1 MKLLIL
7 NGPNLN
13 LLGLREPELYG
24 SLSYAELCGRIEEHA
39 KTLGIEVVFFQ
50 SNHEGALVDRLHA
63 ALGEA
68 DGIVFNPA
76 AYTHTSVALLDALLA
91 IRIPTV
97 EVHLTDPNRRE
108 PFRQTSYVRAAC
120 VKTIMAKGADG
131 YLEAMDYLVRGETPC

>member
-7 NGPNLN
+7 NGPNMN
-13 LLGLREPELYG
+13 LLGRREPELYG
-24 SLSYAELCGRIEEHA
+24 SLTYAGLCEKIEGHA
-39 KTLGIEVVFFQ
+39 KTLGVEVVFFQ

-91 IRIPTV
+91 VGIPTV
-97 EVHLTDPNRRE
+97 EVHLTDLSRRE
-108 PFRQTSYVRAAC
+108 PFRQMSYLRAAC
-120 VKTIMAKGADG
+120 VKTIMGRGADG
-131 YLEAMDYLVRGETPC
+131 YLEAMDYLVGGTPC

>member
-24 SLSYAELCGRIEEHA
+24 SLSYAELCERIERHA
-39 KTLGIEVVFFQ
+39 KTLGVEVSFFQ
-50 SNHEGALVDRLHA
+50 SNHEGALIDRLHA
-63 ALGEA
+63 AMGEA

-91 IRIPTV
+91 VRIPTV
-97 EVHLTDPNRRE
+97 EVHLTELSKRE
-108 PFRQTSYVRAAC
+108 PFRHTSYLRAAC
-120 VKTIMAKGADG
+120 VKTIMGHGADG
-131 YLEAMDYLVRGETPC
+131 YLEAMDFLVQGGTPC